1 MWIKKRNTSDGLKLL
16 WQQILQDDLQFCY
29 VFKNVFRCKYWWWI
43 NYLLQQPNVFFVDG
57 DFSNCVW
64 VVEVMMR
71 FRNMQKHSFDSSI
84 YIIYLNDTLTFARVF
99 SPLAVCMCIYSS
111 ICTEWN
117 CIINMN
123 VQNREYVKN
132 YTLLGRRRF
141 FCLWLSLRQEQ
152 KDFEALETDLVCQL
166 RAETGTTEMTMMIW

>member
-57 DFSNCVW
+57 DFSNCVGGGSNDA
-64 VVEVMMR
+64 VQEHAKTQLR
-71 FRNMQKHSFDSSI
+71 FLYLF
-84 YIIYLNDTLTFARVF
+84 IYLNDTLTFARVF